1 MRKLFKVTAVLFL
14 LSLVATKGFGQDTRP
29 AKVKQKSGNKIF
41 SFQKDSLY
49 YGGNI
54 GLQFSTGGSLI
65 DLSPNVGYKLIKYVS
80 VGVQGIFT
88 NISYKYGGPGGLTE
102 RYTFYGGGVFVRVKP
117 INWLFLQ
124 AEYDVLS
131 VPDNFSFGVAK
142 KRTIADVNLAGLG
155 LRNQLGE
162 NSSYY
167 LLLMYEFVPT
177 PNSPYS
183 YGPFNSPLVYRAGF
197 NINF

>member
-1 MRKLFKVTAVLFL
+1 M
-14 LSLVATKGFGQDTRP
+14 LSLIPFIGFSQDTRP
-29 AKVKQKSGNKIF
+29 AKVRQKSGNKAF
-41 SFQKDSLY
+41 TFQRDSLY
-49 YGGNI
+49 YGGNL

-65 DLSPNVGYKLIKYVS
+65 DLSPNVGYKLVKYVS
-80 VGVQGIFT
+80 VGLQGIFT
-88 NISYKYGGPGGLTE
+88 NISYNYGGFTE
-102 RYTFYGGGVFVRVKP
+102 RYTFYGAGTFIRIKP
-117 INWLFLQ
+117 IRFLFLQ

-155 LRNQLGE
+155 LRNQIGE

-167 LLLMYEFVPT
+167 LLLMYEFLPT
-177 PNSPYS
+177 PNSPYT
-183 YGPFNSPLVYRAGF
+183 YGPFGSPLVYRAGF